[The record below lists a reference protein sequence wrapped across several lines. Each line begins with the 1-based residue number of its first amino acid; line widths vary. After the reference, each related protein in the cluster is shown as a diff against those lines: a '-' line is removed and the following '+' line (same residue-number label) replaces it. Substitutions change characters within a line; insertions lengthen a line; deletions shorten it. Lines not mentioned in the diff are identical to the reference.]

1 MAATLS
7 ACTEGTQ
14 LNFLQSDGAVS
25 AKRAPLTQA
34 QMMRGAVTLV
44 PPSGYCIDPSSLKQN
59 FALMARC
66 DTLGGKNGAL
76 DAPLGVMTISL
87 AAATGDPLT
96 LASVATAADGTTLGE
111 RFDGKGVQMARAKTS
126 TPPQGL
132 SRTHWRA
139 VTKVS
144 VTNLSVALFAPSES
158 PALGSEGR
166 SMIRSMINAS
176 QSASVAT
183 SVAAEI
189 QPKVQKKKK
198 GLGATLAGLFE

>member
-7 ACTEGTQ
+7 ACTEGTE
-14 LNFLQSDGAVS
+14 LNFMQNSGAVS
-25 AKRAPLTQA
+25 SKRAPLTQA

-76 DAPLGVMTISL
+76 DAPLGVMTVSL
-87 AAATGDPLT
+87 AAVTEDDLK
-96 LASVATAADGTTLGE
+96 LLLVAKAADGTTLGE
-111 RFDGKGVQMARAKTS
+111 RFDTQGIEMARAKTS
-126 TPPQGL
+126 NPEPGL
-132 SRTHWRA
+132 SQTHWRA
-139 VTKVS
+139 VTKIN

-158 PALGSEGR
+158 PALGGEGR
-166 SMIRSMINAS
+166 SMIRGMINAS

-183 SVAAEI
+183 SVASGV
-189 QPKVQKKKK
+189 QPKDTKKKK
-198 GLGATLAGLFE
+198 GLRATLAGLFE

>member
-7 ACTEGTQ
+7 ACTEGTE
-14 LNFLQSDGAVS
+14 LNFLQNDGAVS
-25 AKRAPLTQA
+25 TKRAPLTQA

-87 AAATGDPLT
+87 AAATGAPLT
-96 LASVATAADGTTLGE
+96 LTSVAKAADGTTLGE
-111 RFDGKGVQMARAKTS
+111 RFDGKGIQMARAKTS
-126 TPPQGL
+126 APAIGL
-132 SRTHWRA
+132 SQTHWRA
-139 VTKVS
+139 VTKINL
-144 VTNLSVALFAPSES
+144 TNLSVALFAPSES

-189 QPKVQKKKK
+189 QPKVPKKKK
-198 GLGATLAGLFE
+198 RLGATLAGLFE